1 MSHIPV
7 LLMET
12 LAVLKPQNCD
22 KILDCT
28 FGGGGHTRAILSAS
42 NCYVCAVD
50 RDPEAEARA
59 QEIKK
64 QYGGRFD
71 FILAKFSTV
80 SDFFKDGQKFDAVL
94 FDFGISSFQVD
105 DAKRGFSFSKEATL
119 DMRMSKDGISAYDV
133 VNTFSEEKLANIIW
147 AYGDERN
154 SKKIANEIVKIRAN
168 APITTT
174 IQLADIVR
182 KIAETPATVKKYSK
196 IDAAT
201 KTFQAIR
208 MFVNDELREIHDALE
223 NLPKLL
229 KNGAKVATISFHALE
244 DRVVK
249 NWAKSKKN
257 YIIPIN
263 KSVIKPTAKEI
274 FSNPRSRSA
283 ILRGFWY
290 NEYGDGLKE
299 SEDEIE

>member
-7 LLMET
+7 LLRET
-12 LAVLKPQNCD
+12 LDILKPQNGD

-28 FGGGGHTRAILSAS
+28 FGGGGHTRAILSAA
-42 NCYVCAVD
+42 NCCVCAVD
-50 RDPEAEARA
+50 RDPEAKIRA

-64 QYGGRFD
+64 QYGDRFD
-71 FILAKFSTV
+71 FILAKFSTIL
-80 SDFFKDGQKFDAVL
+80 DFFKDGHKFDAVL
-94 FDFGISSFQVD
+94 FDFGISSFQID
-105 DAKRGFSFSKEATL
+105 DAKRGFSFSKEAML

-133 VNTFSEEKLANIIW
+133 INTSSEEKLADIIW
-147 AYGDERN
+147 TYGDERN
-154 SKKIANEIVKIRAN
+154 SRKIANEIVKARAS

-174 IQLADIVR
+174 LQLADIVR
-182 KIAETPATVKKYSK
+182 KIAKTPTTVKKYSK

-208 MFVNDELREIHDALE
+208 IFVNDELREIHDALE

-229 KNGAKVATISFHALE
+229 KNKAKIATISFHALE

-249 NWAKSKKN
+249 NWAKSQKS